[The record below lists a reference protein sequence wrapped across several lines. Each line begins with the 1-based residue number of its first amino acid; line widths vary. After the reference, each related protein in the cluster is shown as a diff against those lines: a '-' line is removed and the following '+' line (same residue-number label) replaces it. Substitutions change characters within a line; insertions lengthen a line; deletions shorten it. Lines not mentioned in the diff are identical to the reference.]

1 MASFPTIEWAG
12 FSRGED
18 SASAVVDPTSLA
30 NGYCAILENV
40 EPGSGRLKPRLGS
53 RKVSQPKDIWWMGEY
68 QKASGGYCLSVDSGD
83 LVSTSQAGATRVLV
97 PKWLNEPAQISTVR
111 VGKYLILLTDLPGAS
126 LVIQEKSSSL
136 SAFSAYIQNET
147 QAIMSAVATV
157 DYMKGGESHY
167 FSDEEGSRLPAPPTP
182 TGGFDASAPRNLTF
196 TWIRLEDASNRLFQF
211 STDGMPGAQLESW
224 EDVSNRVTISYPKI
238 FVNGTGTQG
247 FMGDLKM
254 TFNPLA
260 APENA
265 THLRLYMTLTG
276 TVANGDY
283 DQAQAIADGLVYRWI
298 ADIPVGLLGSEFVL
312 GGTDGG
318 LAGSVNLAWST
329 GRDDLPPGGS
339 IKFFDGR
346 LWVYGGKSESN
357 PGRSYHSAV
366 IDGSTEQLSKLLS
379 FRYDTDFKDTSTDE
393 TEPGVGMAISHGQL
407 IFFNTRSVYALQ
419 GTDYSPEVI
428 DMTRGAV
435 GGITEIGQRAFYLSQ
450 EGPAVVSGTTVDGLD
465 NFKSDMVRPGIAL
478 YSAFF
483 ETGKTIRG
491 MWHNDSWMLT
501 DGQRVACY
509 LMRGNADGTWRLKPG
524 EPMSFAYSCSPKKGE
539 LWVGG
544 GSFPIYSLMD
554 KDRVKDGS
562 TPFTAKLATNGTPV
576 PKSMI
581 SGEALRIWTWTRWTD
596 KSQLKIA
603 LVGDH
608 GRLADLYQ
616 FEETLE
622 PGASAGHAQGQR
634 GEVLQIVRQGAMSH
648 WFQVELE
655 KNIWNSDVLMGP
667 IRLEL
672 IARNWHPESISLS
685 DPGRAEPILDAG
697 FITWDPETTEI

>member
-1 MASFPTIEWAG
+1 MSRFQTIEWTG

-18 SASAVVDPTSLA
+18 SASAVGDPTSMA
-30 NGYCAILENV
+30 NGYCAIMENLE
-40 EPGSGRLKPRLGS
+40 PSSGRLKPRPGS
-53 RKVSQPKDIWWMGEY
+53 RKVSQPTDIWWMGEY
-68 QKASGGYCLSVDSGD
+68 QKAAGGYCLSVDSGN
-83 LVSTSQAGATRVLV
+83 LVSTSQSGAVKVLV
-97 PKWLNEPAQISTVR
+97 ANWLNEPAKISTVR
-111 VGKYLILLTDLPGAS
+111 VGKYLILLTDQLGSS
-126 LVIQEKSSSL
+126 LVIQEKAGTLSS
-136 SAFSAYIQNET
+136 FSAYIQNET
-147 QAIMSAVATV
+147 QAIATAKTAV
-157 DYMKGGESHY
+157 DYFHPGELHY
-167 FSDEEGSRLPAPPTP
+167 FASESGQNLPQLPTF
-182 TGGFDASAPRNLTF
+182 TGGFDGAAPRNITH
-196 TWIRLEDASNRLFQF
+196 TWIRLENGAGRTFEF
-211 STDGMPGAQLESW
+211 SKGGMPGAQLESW
-224 EDVSNRVTISYPKI
+224 EDVERRTQFGYPKI
-238 FVNGTGTQG
+238 FVDGVGTQG
-247 FMGDLKM
+247 SKGDLKL
-254 TFNPLA
+254 TFNPAA
-260 APENA
+260 APAGA
-265 THLRLYMTLTG
+265 THLRLYITLPG
-276 TVANGDY
+276 TVADSDY
-283 DQAQAIADGLVYRWI
+283 ERAQEIADGLVYRWA
-298 ADIPVGLLGSEFVL
+298 ADIPVEKLADEFVL
-312 GGTDGG
+312 GGSDGG
-318 LAGSVNLAWST
+318 LAGSVNLCWST
-329 GRDDLPPGGS
+329 DRDDLPAGGS

-346 LWVYGGKSESN
+346 LWVYGGQSESN

-393 TEPGVGMAISHGQL
+393 TEPGVGMAISHGYL

-428 DMTRGAV
+428 DMTRGAI

-450 EGPAVVSGTTVDGLD
+450 EGPAVVAGTTVDGVD

-483 ETGKTIRG
+483 EPGKTIRG

-501 DGQRVACY
+501 DGQKVACY
-509 LMRGNADGTWRLKPG
+509 LMRGNDDGTWRLKPG
-524 EPMSFAYSCSPKKGE
+524 VPMSFAYSCSPRKGE

-544 GSFPIYSLMD
+544 GDKPIYSLMD

-562 TPFTAKLATNGTPV
+562 VPFTARLATNGTPV
-576 PKSMI
+576 PKGMI

-616 FEETLE
+616 FEETQE
-622 PGASAGHAQGQR
+622 PGAAASPVQGQR
-634 GEVLQIVRQGAMSH
+634 GEVLQIVRQGALSH

-655 KNIWNSDVLMGP
+655 KNVWNSDVLIGP
-667 IRLEL
+667 VRVEL